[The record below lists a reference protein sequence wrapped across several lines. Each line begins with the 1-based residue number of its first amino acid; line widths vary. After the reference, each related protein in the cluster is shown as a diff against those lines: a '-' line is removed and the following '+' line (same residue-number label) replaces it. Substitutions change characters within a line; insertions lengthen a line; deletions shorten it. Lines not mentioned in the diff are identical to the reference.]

1 MELPKDTFD
10 EIREMYRGKAVC
22 VTGGAGFIGGHIIDT
37 LVASGASVNIIDD
50 LSNSTLDHLSDH
62 VELQPDTVR
71 FIYGSILDDRAIGEA
86 VDGCEIV
93 LHLAALG
100 SVPLSMK
107 EPTRTFEVNAS
118 GTLRVLS
125 AASKAGAKRVVLA
138 ASSSAYGDPETLPC
152 VESLPPMPMSPYAAS
167 KITCEQL
174 AHTWSNAYGLST
186 ASLRYFNIFGPR
198 QRADSAYAAVVA
210 AFASNLL
217 KGDRPVIFGDGKQ
230 SRDFTF
236 ISNAVYATLKAG
248 ATPTHLKGDVMN
260 IGTGGSVTLVELAD
274 TMSEIIAGK
283 PANPIFE
290 PPREG
295 DVRHSQADI
304 TRASEILGYQPI
316 ADLRDGLEQT
326 CKWYR
331 SMVGVEG

>member
-10 EIREMYRGKAVC
+10 EICAMYRGKSVC
-22 VTGGAGFIGGHIIDT
+22 VTGGAGFIGGHIVDT

-50 LSNSTLDHLSDH
+50 LSNSTLDHLSDL

-71 FIYGSILDDRAIGEA
+71 FVYGSILDDRAINEA

-107 EPTRTFEVNAS
+107 EPSRTFEVNAS

-125 AASKAGAKRVVLA
+125 AASKAGVKRVVLA

-152 VESLPPMPMSPYAAS
+152 VESMPPMPMSPYAAS
-167 KITCEQL
+167 KITCELL

-210 AFASNLL
+210 AFASKLL
-217 KGDRPVIFGDGKQ
+217 KGEPPVIFGDGKQ

-248 ATPTHLKGDVMN
+248 ATPTRIMGEVIN
-260 IGTGGSVTLVELAD
+260 IGTGGSVTLIELANA
-274 TMSEIIAGK
+274 MSEIITGN
-283 PANPIFE
+283 PAEPVFE
-290 PPREG
+290 STRDG

-304 TRASEILGYQPI
+304 TRAEQILGYQPI
-316 ADLRDGLEQT
+316 ADLREGLEQT